1 MVGHGWSCLFHKV
14 TSKYRKE
21 KISKAIVPPMIIYNG
36 NGVDVWKIAP
46 NQAAQIGYQHPIN
59 AHCNCAMYHHQRR
72 RRHHHQ
78 ARQIKPVTSMN
89 VI

>member
-1 MVGHGWSCLFHKV
+1 ML
-14 TSKYRKE
+14 
-21 KISKAIVPPMIIYNG
+21 IYNG

-78 ARQIKPVTSMN
+78 ARQIKLELEFGIHGFLEYHVFLPIEQAGTN
-89 VI
+89 IC